1 MSIKMKITK
10 HYDRNINLGNY
21 ETARIGISLEREI
34 DIKSKNQ
41 VKKISDSLLQVCKEL
56 VHKELKQLKEE
67 ENG

>member
-1 MSIKMKITK
+1 MKITK